1 MGYNISTIIRSYIC
15 IYTELKSYLFFK
27 GTKLR
32 IIVCAYRIYML
43 CILYRMRVSYVYVMY
58 VYVMYVYRML
68 YILSYARI
76 VYIYMLCAP
85 DVACYIVAAVVA
97 G

>member
-32 IIVCAYRIYML
+32 IIVCSYRIYML
-43 CILYRMRVSYVYVMY
+43 CILYRMRVSYI
-58 VYVMYVYRML
+58 YVMYVYRML